1 MQADDGGWGHGEIS
15 LTTIVPRML
24 RSAQAVRC

>member
-1 MQADDGGWGHGEIS
+1 MDNEYDEVHLEKSGHKPG
-15 LTTIVPRML
+15 VPRML